1 MQAYDAVRFDPPAPF
16 ALVTVK
22 SQLPGIEVH
31 DVPMLL
37 DTGADV
43 SLLPRSH
50 VGPLASP
57 DAKQY
62 ELGAFDATKS
72 IAPAISAELQ
82 FLGKSFRGQFLLTD
96 SWYGVLGRN
105 VLNNLSLLFD
115 GPFRNW
121 MEQRQLTSLVK

>member
-1 MQAYDAVRFDPPAPF
+1 MQAYDIARFDPPAPL

-22 SQLPGIEVH
+22 SAQLAVEIR

-37 DTGADV
+37 DTGADL

-50 VGPLASP
+50 LAALASP

-62 ELGAFDATKS
+62 ELTAFDGTKS
-72 IAPAISAELQ
+72 TAPAVMVELQ
-82 FLGKSFRGQFLLTD
+82 FLGKTFCGQFLVID
-96 SWYGVLGRN
+96 GWHGVLGRN

-115 GPFRNW
+115 GPARNW
-121 MEQRQLTSLVK
+121 REQR